1 MHTEGVLQLVGTPI
15 GNLGDTSARCIETLT
30 HAAVVLAEDTRVAS
44 KLLAHFGIAATLL
57 RCDEYKIQQRS
68 NEVCERLRQGERVA
82 FVSDAGMPCISDPGQ
97 RLVDAV
103 LDAGLKVEVIPGPS
117 AVTCAVAVSGLRCEH
132 FLFYGFLP
140 RKEKRLVEE
149 LEALLELPFA
159 LVFYESPHR
168 VARTLSVLAD
178 RAPHRRAALVR
189 ELTKLHEEV
198 LCDELLALSEQIQ
211 QRERILGECVIV
223 VEQAQPGKT
232 LVRALGRA
240 QALSQVPGRVHAAGQ
255 AFGSAHAAGQTDD
268 AQLALA
274 DAIRHELAAG
284 GAPSAIARN
293 LARSYGLAKRDVYNQ
308 VVAISQE
315 IHSGNDNEDNRR
327 NA

>member
-1 MHTEGVLQLVGTPI
+1 MESMRTEGVLQLVGTPI
-15 GNLGDTSARCIETLT
+15 GNLGDASPRSIETLT
-30 HAAVVLAEDTRVAS
+30 HATVVLAEDTRVAS
-44 KLLAHFGIAATLL
+44 KLLAHFGIATTLL
-57 RCDEYKIQQRS
+57 RCDEHKIQQRTD
-68 NEVCERLRQGERVA
+68 EVCERIRQGERIA

-140 RKEKRLVEE
+140 RKEKRLTEE
-149 LEALLELPFA
+149 LRALLELPFA

-168 VARTLSVLAD
+168 VARSLSVLASI
-178 RAPHRRAALVR
+178 APRRRAALIR

-198 LCDELLALSEQIQ
+198 VRDELVALSEHIQ

-223 VEQAQPGKT
+223 VEQAQQDK
-232 LVRALGRA
+232 AKE
-240 QALSQVPGRVHAAGQ
+240 LSQTEDIHQV
-255 AFGSAHAAGQTDD
+255 
-268 AQLALA
+268 LA
-274 DAIRHELAAG
+274 DAIRHELKVG
-284 GAPSAIARN
+284 SAPSAIARN

-308 VVAISQE
+308 VIAINQE
-315 IHSGNDNEDNRR
+315 MHGKEDNEKS
-327 NA
+327 